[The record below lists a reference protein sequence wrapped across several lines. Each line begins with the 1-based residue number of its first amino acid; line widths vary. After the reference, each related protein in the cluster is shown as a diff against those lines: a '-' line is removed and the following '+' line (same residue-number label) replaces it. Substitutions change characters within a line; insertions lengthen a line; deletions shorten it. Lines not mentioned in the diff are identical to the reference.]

1 MNHIFFTHSSTDGH
15 LGCIHVLATAD
26 NAAVDMG
33 LRHKW
38 VTSVSLHTGH
48 TMLFDYHSSLLM
60 SEQGFSTLTASRSQE
75 NFVQAQTACLQT
87 KLEKELLWKS
97 KAAFCLVFTKSAWPG
112 ILCSGCKGILVVVIL
127 LVCAPGYLWSQ
138 CKTCHLSITSFSLY

>member
-60 SEQGFSTLTASRSQE
+60 SEQGFSTLAASRSQE

-87 KLEKELLWKS
+87 KLEKELNSAEHGTEYPFFLLIRELS
-97 KAAFCLVFTKSAWPG
+97 AQRRADLVEMSR
-112 ILCSGCKGILVVVIL
+112 
-127 LVCAPGYLWSQ
+127 
-138 CKTCHLSITSFSLY
+138 LSSNLNL